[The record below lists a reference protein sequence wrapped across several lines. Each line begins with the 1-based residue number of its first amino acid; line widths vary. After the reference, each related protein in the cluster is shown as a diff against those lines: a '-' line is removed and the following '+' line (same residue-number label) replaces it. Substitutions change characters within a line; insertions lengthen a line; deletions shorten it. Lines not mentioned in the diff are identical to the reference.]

1 MVVQHRIIGCLST
14 LFFGFYAQVLHGE
27 TFHLTMVTGKIP
39 SAAIVVGVIVAFRRD
54 ILDVLMDNPDY
65 EWLMIDASYIKLH
78 PHAAGAKGGV

>member
-1 MVVQHRIIGCLST
+1 
-14 LFFGFYAQVLHGE
+14 
-27 TFHLTMVTGKIP
+27 MVTGKIP